1 MAKIKSFAERIA
13 DALVEDGLLSPNQIE
28 ELLERQK
35 KEGARLVKLLIDKDR
50 QYVSPDDLAVC
61 MGRVLNVPPI
71 NLARINILPDVVDL
85 VPRETAHNHKLV
97 PVSRLDN
104 RLFLAMADPLN
115 VMALDDVKRITK
127 LEIFPLIAS
136 EKAITDKLNA
146 IDAAKTG
153 SMEDIIQD
161 AQKRSDAEAE
171 SDTIESVKES
181 RDEVNL
187 DQLAASSEEAPVIKL
202 ANLIVLQAI
211 KDRASDIHI
220 EPFEKVMRLRYRID
234 GVLIDATPPPKQM
247 QLALASRFKIMSNLD
262 IAERRL
268 PQDGRMRVKV
278 GGRDFDLRVSVLPTV
293 HGEKI
298 VLRVLD
304 KSNLSA
310 SLDKLGLDDGTFKQF
325 KAAIDAPHGLILV
338 TGPTGSGKTTTLY
351 SALNELNNPTWNII
365 TVEDPVEFQIPG
377 INQVPTKKD
386 IGLSFANALR
396 SILRQDPDII
406 MIGEIRDTE
415 TAEIAIEAA
424 LTGHQ
429 VLSTMHCNDA
439 PGAIA
444 RLDDMGIAPFLI
456 SSSVI
461 LSCAQRL
468 MRRICSHCKEP
479 VTYPAKMFEDLGIDP
494 VMFDGVQL
502 FRGRGCDRCKNSGY
516 VGRMA
521 IIEAMTIT
529 DQIRKLIIS
538 RASTRASRIA
548 WEAPLEPI
556 GYIACAASPRSV
568 TRPKVQRST
577 GSRSTIGYSKQPAA
591 ARTTSG
597 TSSQSK
603 RQSSNHGRN
612 SSGLPGRFQ
621 SSRRH
626 A

>member
-1 MAKIKSFAERIA
+1 MAKVKSFAERIA
-13 DALVEDGLLSPNQIE
+13 DALVEDALLSAGQIE

-35 KEGARLVKLLIDKDR
+35 KEGARLVKLLVDKDK
-50 QYVSPDDLAVC
+50 QYVSDQDLAVC
-61 MGRVLNVPPI
+61 MGRVLNVPPV
-71 NLARINILPDVVDL
+71 NLARVSIIPEVVEL
-85 VPRETAHNHKLV
+85 IPRDMAHNHKVV
-97 PVSRLDN
+97 PISRLEN
-104 RLFLAMADPLN
+104 KLFLAMADPLN
-115 VMALDDVKRITK
+115 VLALDDVKRTTK
-127 LEIFPLIAS
+127 MEVSPLIAS
-136 EKAITDKLNA
+136 EKAIAEKLQA
-146 IDAAKTG
+146 IDAAKSG

-161 AQKRSDAEAE
+161 AQKRSDAEGG
-171 SDTIESVKES
+171 DDIESVKES
-181 RDEVNL
+181 MDDVNL
-187 DQLAASSEEAPVIKL
+187 DALAASSEEAPVIKL
-202 ANLIVLQAI
+202 ANLVVLQAI
-211 KDRASDIHI
+211 KDRASDVHL
-220 EPFEKVMRLRYRID
+220 EPFEKSIRLRYRID

-247 QLALASRFKIMSNLD
+247 QLALVSRFKIMSNLD

-278 GGRDFDLRVSVLPTV
+278 SGKDFDLRVSILPTV

-310 SLDKLGLDDGTFKQF
+310 SLDKLGLDESTFKQF
-325 KAAIDAPHGLILV
+325 KGAIDAPHGLILV

-351 SALNELNNPTWNII
+351 SALNELNSPMWNIV

-386 IGLSFANALR
+386 IGLSFASALR

-479 VTYPAKMFEDLGIDP
+479 VTYPVKMYEDLGIDP
-494 VMFDGVQL
+494 VTFDGVQL
-502 FRGRGCDRCKNSGY
+502 FRGRGCDRCKMSGY
-516 VGRMA
+516 AGRMA
-521 IIEAMTIT
+521 IIEAMTVS
-529 DQIRKLIIS
+529 DQIRKLVIA
-538 RASTRASRIA
+538 RASTREMAKLAVNQGMRTLRMVALDRARDGIST
-548 WEAPLEPI
+548 LEQ
-556 GYIACAASPRSV
+556 V
-568 TRPKVQRST
+568 LV
-577 GSRSTIGYSKQPAA
+577 
-591 ARTTSG
+591 TTS
-597 TSSQSK
+597 
-603 RQSSNHGRN
+603 
-612 SSGLPGRFQ
+612 
-621 SSRRH
+621 
-626 A
+626 AY

>member
-13 DALVEDGLLSPNQIE
+13 DALVEDGLLSTNQIE

-35 KEGARLVKLLIDKDR
+35 KEGARLVKLLIDKDK

-61 MGRVLNVPPI
+61 MGRVLNVSPI
-71 NLARINILPDVVDL
+71 NLPRITIPPEVAEL
-85 VPRETAHNHKLV
+85 VPRETAHNYKV
-97 PVSRLDN
+97 IPIGRLEN
-104 RLFLAMADPLN
+104 KLFLAMADPLN
-115 VMALDDVKRITK
+115 VLALDDVKRITK
-127 LEIFPLIAS
+127 LEIAPLIAS
-136 EKAITDKLNA
+136 EKAILEKLNA
-146 IDAAKTG
+146 IDSAKSG
-153 SMEDIIQD
+153 SMEDLIQD
-161 AQKRSDAEAE
+161 AKNKSEADGDG
-171 SDTIESVKES
+171 DTIESVREAVE
-181 RDEVNL
+181 EVNL

-211 KDRASDIHI
+211 KDRASDIHL
-220 EPFEKVMRLRYRID
+220 EPFEKVISLRYRID
-234 GVLIDATPPPKQM
+234 GVLINATPPPKQM

-278 GGRDFDLRVSVLPTV
+278 GGKDYDLRVSILPTV

-310 SLDKLGLDDGTFKQF
+310 SIDKLGLDEGTLKQVRT
-325 KAAIDAPHGLILV
+325 AIDAPHGLILV

-351 SALNELNNPTWNII
+351 SALNELNNPMWNIV
-365 TVEDPVEFQIPG
+365 TVEDPVEFQVPG
-377 INQVPTKKD
+377 INQVPTKKE
-386 IGLSFANALR
+386 IGLTFANALR
-396 SILRQDPDII
+396 SILRQDPDIV

-479 VTYPAKMFEDLGIDP
+479 IAYPAKMFEDLGIDP
-494 VMFDGVQL
+494 TIFDGVQL
-502 FRGRGCDRCKNSGY
+502 YRGRGCDRCKNSGY

-529 DQIRKLIIS
+529 DQIRKLIIARS
-538 RASTRASRIA
+538 STREMAKVAINQGMHTLRMAALDRARDGVST
-548 WEAPLEPI
+548 LEQ
-556 GYIACAASPRSV
+556 V
-568 TRPKVQRST
+568 LV
-577 GSRSTIGYSKQPAA
+577 
-591 ARTTSG
+591 TTS
-597 TSSQSK
+597 
-603 RQSSNHGRN
+603 
-612 SSGLPGRFQ
+612 
-621 SSRRH
+621 
-626 A
+626 AY

>member
-13 DALVEDGLLSPNQIE
+13 DALVEDGLLSASQIE
-28 ELLERQK
+28 ELLERQR
-35 KEGARLVKLLIDKDR
+35 KEGARLVKLLVDKDK

-61 MGRVLNVPPI
+61 MGRVLNVSPV
-71 NLARINILPDVVDL
+71 NLARITIVPEVVEL
-85 VPRETAHNHKLV
+85 VPRDMTHNHKVV
-97 PVSRLDN
+97 PVSRLEN
-104 RLFLAMADPLN
+104 KLFLAMADPLN
-115 VMALDDVKRITK
+115 VLAIDDVRRITK
-127 LEIFPLIAS
+127 LEISPLIAS
-136 EKAITDKLNA
+136 EKAITEKLNA
-146 IDAAKTG
+146 LDAAKSG

-161 AQKRSDAEAE
+161 AEKKRDAEADG
-171 SDTIESVKES
+171 DTIESVKEAVE
-181 RDEVNL
+181 EVNL
-187 DQLAASSEEAPVIKL
+187 DALAASSEEAPVIKL

-211 KDRASDIHI
+211 KDRASDIHL

-234 GVLIDATPPPKQM
+234 GVLLDATPPPKQM

-262 IAERRL
+262 IAEHRL

-278 GGRDFDLRVSVLPTV
+278 SGKDYDLRVSVLPTV

-310 SLDKLGLDDGTFKQF
+310 SIDKLGLDENTFKQF
-325 KAAIDAPHGLILV
+325 KSAIDAPHGLILV

-351 SALNELNNPTWNII
+351 SALNELNNPTWNIV

-479 VTYPAKMFEDLGIDP
+479 LTYPPKMFEDLGIDP
-494 VMFDGVQL
+494 GIFEGVQL
-502 FRGRGCDRCKNSGY
+502 YRGRGCDRCKNSGY
-516 VGRMA
+516 AGRMA
-521 IIEAMTIT
+521 IIEVMPVS
-529 DQIRKLIIS
+529 DQIRKLIIARS
-538 RASTRASRIA
+538 STREMGKLAINQGMKTLRMVALDRARDGIST
-548 WEAPLEPI
+548 LEQ
-556 GYIACAASPRSV
+556 V
-568 TRPKVQRST
+568 LV
-577 GSRSTIGYSKQPAA
+577 
-591 ARTTSG
+591 TTSA
-597 TSSQSK
+597 
-603 RQSSNHGRN
+603 
-612 SSGLPGRFQ
+612 F
-621 SSRRH
+621 
-626 A
+626 